1 MARGKRQTAE
11 GGVQSNKRQK
21 FDNANLTPKD
31 DSVSQN
37 KANTRSTSAKKDSV
51 GEAHIMKRGP
61 QRKKLQMRYIP
72 PLTESHGF
80 LCFPCHPDGD
90 VLVILHPE
98 NTRHQLRLHT
108 AILRNFSPVFCDLLS
123 TKADENIPKNIKGPN
138 PTTLEYCLELDEN
151 PKFGWSL
158 QNGSLYEIPD
168 DSKAIPATERRAR
181 RFGSDGT
188 SEDVAMPSINEASPP
203 QSPSQSPNVF
213 SSPPGTSDELVP
225 EQRLGS
231 PPTQGH
237 DICVYSDPGTSNSK
251 ELVQVEDSG
260 HFQPQCE
267 DNNGVAKAPH
277 ESSGSTLG
285 DDNQAQGSTQQ
296 ETVAPNPLR
305 RLKVAAME
313 ASGECPPTTE
323 ADIPNKGESPTPTYK
338 SDTDMH
344 GMENFTNPEQLR
356 DATSVAKKDLP
367 KEYVCGFIASPQT
380 AELDNKTHSAPTS
393 DLKSPPSAEIA
404 ENEQKTM
411 GSSEMNVSANMPDIG
426 ATGQGVEGIPI
437 PAPNYER
444 FCSATKTEDKG
455 KQTSLTGV
463 NIESVPMD
471 DDDCQ
476 IISVKSRSQSPLTT
490 PVIPIAESRP
500 TPVRRIEALYSLLR
514 IAYYRNPTIS
524 KDNTKL
530 ALIQSEHL
538 IAVANFYQVL
548 PAVKPHISHLL
559 AHHSRSLFQGILL
572 EPIRWLNISIH
583 LEDKII
589 FQEAV
594 IHLVGASRGEF
605 TSKAFP
611 GVPRK
616 AIDLV
621 QRKHTEMID
630 KISKVNELLISPSG
644 RELSIRA
651 GLMEASLM
659 NKATFNVWII
669 ASLWREWLAAKF
681 EEAKT
686 QDCHT
691 DVSSIQSKLG
701 VLYRTISA
709 GGDAYLP
716 KDEFMATL
724 ISLQRRSDASQTE
737 GFLQWDAAKYG
748 LAQVKKYASSV
759 VHKLCYNRSQLDPTE
774 SGFSYLTCIHIG
786 NDEFPW
792 VNARR
797 N

>member
-1 MARGKRQTAE
+1 MARGKRQNAE
-11 GGVQSNKRQK
+11 GGVQSTKRQK
-21 FDNANLTPKD
+21 LDNANPTPKD

-37 KANTRSTSAKKDSV
+37 KANTRSTSAKKDSF
-51 GEAHIMKRGP
+51 GETHIMKRRP
-61 QRKKLQMRYIP
+61 QRKLQMRYIP
-72 PLTESHGF
+72 PLTQSHG
-80 LCFPCHPDGD
+80 FPCHPDGD

-98 NTRHQLRLHT
+98 NTRNQLRLHT

-181 RFGSDGT
+181 GFGSDGT
-188 SEDVAMPSINEASPP
+188 SEDVAIPSINEASP
-203 QSPSQSPNVF
+203 QSPSRSPNVF
-213 SSPPGTSDELVP
+213 SSSPGTSDELIP

-231 PPTQGH
+231 PPTQGL

-267 DNNGVAKAPH
+267 DNNGMVKAPH

-285 DDNQAQGSTQQ
+285 DDNQAQSSTQQ
-296 ETVAPNPLR
+296 EIEAPNPIH
-305 RLKVAAME
+305 RLKIAAME

-323 ADIPNKGESPTPTYK
+323 SDIPNKGALPTLTYE

-344 GMENFTNPEQLR
+344 GMGQFTNPEQLR
-356 DATSVAKKDLP
+356 DASSVAKKDIP
-367 KEYVCGFIASPQT
+367 KEYVCGFITSPQT

-393 DLKSPPSAEIA
+393 DLVSSPSAEIA
-404 ENEQKTM
+404 ENEAKKM
-411 GSSEMNVSANMPDIG
+411 GDSEINVSANMPNIG
-426 ATGQGVEGIPI
+426 ATGQGVVGIPI
-437 PAPNYER
+437 PILNYER
-444 FCSATKTEDKG
+444 FCSATKTEDEG
-455 KQTSLTGV
+455 KQTSLAGV
-463 NIESVPMD
+463 NIERVPMD

-490 PVIPIAESRP
+490 PVIPIAESQP
-500 TPVRRIEALYSLLR
+500 TPGRRVEALYSLLLV
-514 IAYYRNPTIS
+514 AYYRNPTIS
-524 KDNTKL
+524 KENTNL

-538 IAVANFYQVL
+538 IAAANFYQVL

-559 AHHSRSLFQGILL
+559 AHHGRSLFQGVLL

-583 LEDKII
+583 LEDKNI

-605 TSKAFP
+605 TSKSFP

-621 QRKHTEMID
+621 QRKHTGMID

-644 RELSIRA
+644 CELSIRA

-659 NKATFNVWII
+659 DNSTFNVWII

-686 QDCHT
+686 QDCHP
-691 DVSSIQSKLG
+691 DGSSIQSKLG
-701 VLYRTISA
+701 VLYRTLSA

-716 KDEFMATL
+716 KDEFMAIP
-724 ISLQRRSDASQTE
+724 ISLQRQSDASQTE
-737 GFLQWDAAKYG
+737 GFLQWDAAKHG

-774 SGFSYLTCIHIG
+774 AGFSYLTCIHIG